1 MARKK
6 EMCSSENHEP
16 GAGIVLM
23 KLEEL
28 HSFEGH
34 PFKVERNQELFELR
48 CSIEKEGVLVPLLVR
63 KNPHGDGYEIIA
75 GHRRKEAALWAGL
88 TEVPVIIRELD
99 DDQSV
104 IAMVDSNLQREKI
117 LPSEKAF
124 AYKMRLEAMKHQ
136 GRAEADTS
144 DPLEPKC
151 KTELVNVSELEAEL
165 QKLGKVKIQK
175 KGGAEGKRSNEQLAS
190 MVGESVTQ
198 IKRYIRLTHLIPK
211 ILDMFDKEI
220 LAIRSAVEISF
231 LSEEE
236 QYELHAVMELEQSI
250 PNISQ
255 ANRLKRMS
263 QQKCLDMDKIYE
275 ILQEIKPNQKEQI
288 KLPLERIGKYFPTA
302 YTPKQ
307 QVDLIEKLLKNWAK
321 QNVNKNGNMKRTVS
335 TMEKLTYTNV
345 NGYLIPNIT
354 YKSGN
359 QMEQLGK
366 YGFLRRDYLKNHRNS
381 TYQVMLLQDT
391 IGEHLLEV
399 DKAAREREEVI
410 LKQLEEKE
418 PLPDKE
424 KNQMAWVR
432 AANQH
437 KAIAEEI
444 ILKELIYV

>member
-63 KNPHGDGYEIIA
+63 KNP
-75 GHRRKEAALWAGL
+75 GL
-88 TEVPVIIRELD
+88 MEVPVIIRELD

-211 ILDMFDKEI
+211 ILDMVDKEI

-263 QQKCLDMDKIYE
+263 QQKCLDMNKIYE

-321 QNVNKNGNMKRTVS
+321 QNVK
-335 TMEKLTYTNV
+335 
-345 NGYLIPNIT
+345 
-354 YKSGN
+354 
-359 QMEQLGK
+359 
-366 YGFLRRDYLKNHRNS
+366 
-381 TYQVMLLQDT
+381 
-391 IGEHLLEV
+391 
-399 DKAAREREEVI
+399 
-410 LKQLEEKE
+410 
-418 PLPDKE
+418 
-424 KNQMAWVR
+424 
-432 AANQH
+432 
-437 KAIAEEI
+437 
-444 ILKELIYV
+444 